1 MCQVE
6 VNVSQDDFGNFLVTA
21 EEVKVKG
28 FKLKRKEWASSGD
41 MDSLLT
47 HPSFVEKGVSGM
59 GEEKHK
65 KD

>member
-1 MCQVE
+1 M
-6 VNVSQDDFGNFLVTA
+6 
-21 EEVKVKG
+21 KVKG
-28 FKLKRKEWASSGD
+28 FKLKRKEWARSGD